1 MPLTD
6 MPLEQLRSYRPEI
19 AEPADF
25 DDFWTETLREA
36 REAARTAPPAE
47 FPRVTDSPLRTVD
60 VYDVRFP
67 GWDGQPVAAWLLL
80 PRAATAPL
88 PVVVNYIGYSGGRG
102 LHTDNLLWSAAGYAH
117 FVVDSRGQGHATPDP
132 DPVPGPQYVGGFMT
146 RGIDGPRHHYY
157 RRLITDAVRA
167 VDAVRAHPAID
178 PGRVI
183 VTGHSQGGG
192 MALAVAAL
200 AGSDVA
206 AALVDVP
213 FLSHI
218 RRGVQLAVAG
228 PYPEIVHY
236 LGVHS
241 RDDPESVFS
250 TLDRFDGLHFARRA
264 GSVPAL
270 FSVALMDPVCPPSTG
285 FAAYNHYAHA
295 DKEVVVWQ
303 FGDHG
308 GGRGSQTHRQLSWL
322 AAHGLGPDGDGDGD
336 GGAGGGEQDR

>member
-1 MPLTD
+1 MPQTD

-19 AEPADF
+19 AEPPGF
-25 DDFWTETLREA
+25 DDFWAETLGEA
-36 REAARTAPPAE
+36 REAAGTAPPAR

-67 GWDGQPVAAWLLL
+67 GWAGQPVAAWLLL
-80 PRAATAPL
+80 PRDAAAPL

-117 FVVDSRGQGHATPDP
+117 LVVDSRGQGHATPDP
-132 DPVPGPQYVGGFMT
+132 DPAPGPQYVGGFMT

-167 VDAVRAHPAID
+167 VDAVRAHPAVD
-178 PGRVI
+178 PERVV

-192 MALAVAAL
+192 MALAAAAL
-200 AGSDVA
+200 TGDHVA

-213 FLSHI
+213 FLCHI
-218 RRGVQLAVAG
+218 RRGVELATAG
-228 PYPEIVHY
+228 PYPEIAHY
-236 LGVHS
+236 LGVHV
-241 RDDPESVFS
+241 RDDPESVFA
-250 TLDRFDGLHFARRA
+250 TLAHFDGLHFARRA
-264 GSVPAL
+264 ASVPAL
-270 FSVALMDPVCPPSTG
+270 FSVALMDPVCPPSSG

-295 DKEVVVWQ
+295 DKDVAVWQ

-308 GGRGSQTHRQLSWL
+308 GGRGSQTHRQLDWL
-322 AAHGLGPDGDGDGD
+322 AAHGLGPDDDGTRDS
-336 GGAGGGEQDR
+336 